1 MEFVTTCL
9 PGLAPLLADE
19 LTELGMTV
27 TEQGNAHVSVHG
39 LQQDALRLCLWSR
52 LAERVLLPLA
62 DLELAPEQAPEAL
75 AAAVDWDALR
85 VPGAPL
91 HLSLDH
97 GKGVRGDS
105 RFSAKRLVRALP
117 PGIEMARRE
126 EGACAVRARLDES
139 RAQLWLDLA
148 GTPLHRRGYRLAG
161 GRAPLRE
168 NLAAAVLRAGGWHL
182 GERPAVLMD
191 PFCGSGTLLVEGVW
205 MAAGVAP
212 SALRR
217 QYGFM
222 AWRGCR
228 RALWEQAM
236 ADAAASLER
245 LSNPE
250 VLRTLPAFKGFDAD
264 ADTLKMAMHNAERA
278 GARTAIHFER
288 RELGALRQRDFAE
301 QGLLTTNPPWG
312 ERLDQQE
319 QAAWL
324 LAGLGQVL
332 AGKAKHW
339 RAVVLG
345 ADVTALDRAGMDL
358 ARQWRVRNGAL
369 LNFIRLC
376 TPRPALPRVPLQV
389 GDAPGFELPEGAVPL
404 LNRLRKNGK
413 HLRRWLEREDI
424 QAYRLYDRDLPEFNV
439 AVDVYGDQALVQE
452 FKAPA
457 SIDEEK
463 ARQRRQWAVSAVRA
477 ALGVHR
483 EQVHLRT
490 RERQKGS
497 QQYQKL
503 AAGQGQYRVVREGD
517 ARLLV
522 NLSDYLDTGLFLD
535 HRPMRLRIAGEA
547 AGKRFLNLF
556 AYTGAATVHALV
568 GGARRAVTVDAS
580 RRYLDWAACNL
591 ALNGFASDAHP
602 LVRADTMAWLEQCQE
617 QFDLVFCDPPTFSNN
632 KARSDFVVQEHHG
645 ELIRRI
651 MKRLE
656 PGGVLYFS
664 CNYRRFVLDEEIARW
679 YQVEDLTASSLPE
692 DFRRNGTIHH
702 CYAIRHGEA

>member
-1 MEFVTTCL
+1 MEFVITCL

-27 TEQGNAHVSVHG
+27 TEQGSAHVGIQGDEQAAVG
-39 LQQDALRLCLWSR
+39 VCLWSR

-62 DLELAPEQAPEAL
+62 KLDVPPEEAPEAL
-75 AAAVDWDALR
+75 AAAVDWQQLCA
-85 VPGAPL
+85 PGTPV

-105 RFSAKRLVRALP
+105 RISSKRLLRALP
-117 PGIEMARRE
+117 GMEVARRE
-126 EGACAVRARLDES
+126 EGACTVRARLDES
-139 RAQLWLDLA
+139 QAQLWLDLA

-182 GERPAVLMD
+182 ESRAPVLLD

-212 SALRR
+212 GALRR

-222 AWRGCR
+222 AWRGCP
-228 RALWEQAM
+228 RALWEPAM
-236 ADAAASLER
+236 AAAAASLGR
-245 LSNPE
+245 LSDSA
-250 VLRTLPAFKGFDAD
+250 VSAALPAFKGFDAD

-278 GARTAIHFER
+278 SVRGAIHFER

-301 QGLLTTNPPWG
+301 QGLVATNPPWG

-332 AGKAKHW
+332 AEKARSW
-339 RAVVLG
+339 QAVVLG
-345 ADVTALDRAGMDL
+345 ADVTALDRSGMDIQQ
-358 ARQWRVRNGAL
+358 QWRVRNGAL
-369 LNFIRLC
+369 INFIRRSV
-376 TPRPALPRVPLQV
+376 PRPPVPRAPLRV
-389 GDAPGFELPEGAVPL
+389 SDAPGFELPEGAVPL

-413 HLRRWLEREDI
+413 HLRRWLERDDI
-424 QAYRLYDRDLPEFNV
+424 QTYRLYDRDLPEFNV

-452 FKAPA
+452 FKAPS
-457 SIDEEK
+457 SIDEDK

-497 QQYQKL
+497 RQYQKL
-503 AAGQGQYRVVREGD
+503 GGAQPSQYKVVREGE

-535 HRPMRLRIAGEA
+535 HRPMRLRLGREA

-556 AYTGAATVHALV
+556 AYTGAATVHALA

-580 RRYLDWAACNL
+580 RRYLDWAGCNL
-591 ALNGFASDAHP
+591 ALNGFASEAHP
-602 LVRADTMAWLEQCQE
+602 LVRADTMAWLETCSE

-632 KARSDFVVQEHHG
+632 KARNDFVVQEHHG

-664 CNYRRFVLDEEIARW
+664 CNFRRFVMDQEIVRW
-679 YQVEDLTASSLPE
+679 YQVEDITASSIPE
-692 DFRRNGTIHH
+692 DFRRNSTIHH
-702 CYAIRHGEA
+702 CYAIRHGVS

>member
-1 MEFVTTCL
+1 MDFVITCL
-9 PGLAPLLADE
+9 PGLGALLADE

-27 TEQGNAHVSVHG
+27 TDQGNAHVGISG
-39 LQQDALRLCLWSR
+39 LQQDAIRVCLWSR

-62 DLELAPEQAPEAL
+62 TYEGAPDDAPEAL
-75 AAAVDWDALR
+75 TAAIDWDALK
-85 VPGAPL
+85 VPEAPA

-105 RFSAKRLVRALP
+105 RISAKRLLRTLP
-117 PGIEMARRE
+117 ASIEVVRRE
-126 EGACAVRARLDES
+126 EGALTLRARIDTDK
-139 RAQLWLDLA
+139 AWLWLDLA

-168 NLAAAVLRAGGWHL
+168 NLAAAVLRAGGWH
-182 GERPAVLMD
+182 RPDRAALLLD
-191 PFCGSGTLLVEGVW
+191 PFCGSGTLLIEGVW
-205 MAAGVAP
+205 MAAGIAP
-212 SALRR
+212 GALRR

-228 RALWEQAM
+228 RALWEPALE
-236 ADAAASLER
+236 DAAASLR
-245 LSNPE
+245 LPSM
-250 VLRTLPAFKGFDAD
+250 LPAFKGFDAD

-278 GARTAIHFER
+278 GVRGAIHFER
-288 RELGALRQRDFAE
+288 RELGALRARDFAE
-301 QGLLTTNPPWG
+301 QGLLACNPPWG

-324 LAGLGQVL
+324 LAGLGWIL
-332 AGKAKHW
+332 GEKAAAW
-339 RAVVLG
+339 SAVILG
-345 ADVTALDRAGMDL
+345 ADVTALDRSGLDL
-358 ARQWRVRNGAL
+358 QQQWKVRNGAL
-369 LNFIRLC
+369 TNFIRRV
-376 TPRPALPRVPLQV
+376 TPRPAAPRVPLRV
-389 GDAPGFELPEGAVPL
+389 GDSAGFEVPEEAVPL

-413 HLRRWLEREDI
+413 HLRRWLERDGV

-439 AVDVYGDQALVQE
+439 AVDIYGDHALVQE

-457 SIDEEK
+457 TVDEEK
-463 ARQRRQWAVSAVRA
+463 ARQRRQWAVTAVRA

-497 QQYQKL
+497 HQYQKL
-503 AAGQGQYRVVREGD
+503 DGQGGYRVVWEGE
-517 ARLLV
+517 ARMLV

-535 HRPMRLRIAGEA
+535 HRPMRLRLAAEA
-547 AGKRFLNLF
+547 AGKRVLNLF
-556 AYTGAATVHALV
+556 AYTGAASVQALV
-568 GGARRAVTVDAS
+568 GGARRVVTVDAS
-580 RRYLDWAACNL
+580 RRYLDWAGCNL
-591 ALNGFASDAHP
+591 ALNGFATDAHP
-602 LVRADTMAWLEQCQE
+602 LERADTMEWLERCRE

-632 KARSDFVVQEHHG
+632 KSRGDFVVQEHHG

-656 PGGVLYFS
+656 PGGTLYFS
-664 CNYRRFVLDEEIARW
+664 CNYRRFELEDSLRRW
-679 YQVEDLTASSLPE
+679 YSVEDLTAWSLPE
-692 DFRRNGTIHH
+692 DFRRNSTVHH